1 MASEK
6 MNTEITTDL
15 VTKEENL
22 ELIVNLIPIKKV
34 VNVMANLNTV
44 KTVNTAITMNIVKE
58 ENINLITREI
68 SIMKRNKKKSLLK
81 RRKKLLNKELKLKF
95 PLNQLN
101 VLVSLIA
108 KRTLLLNTLLL
119 LTNQFT
125 VLIPML
131 RLSKNKSVTNRK
143 N

>member
-95 PLNQLN
+95 PLNLLN

-131 RLSKNKSVTNRK
+131 RLSKSKSVTNRK

>member
-131 RLSKNKSVTNRK
+131 RL
-143 N
+143 

>member
-95 PLNQLN
+95 PLNLLN

-131 RLSKNKSVTNRK
+131 RL
-143 N
+143 